1 MAVLSSELLRAQWT
15 KEVYENEILSQVWG
29 WRQEDQYKLSAADA
43 ARQFAEHLM
52 GVTKTLLTCLEES
65 GGWLFTAAG

>member
-1 MAVLSSELLRAQWT
+1 MDVLSAELLRAKWT
-15 KEVYENEILSQVWG
+15 KEVYENEALSQVWG
-29 WRQEDQYKLSAADA
+29 WRQKELPAADA

>member
-1 MAVLSSELLRAQWT
+1 M
-15 KEVYENEILSQVWG
+15 WG
-29 WRQEDQYKLSAADA
+29 WRQKELPAADA

-65 GGWLFTAAG
+65 GGPEGLRIYFEEEGINVLKLGKRDE

>member
-1 MAVLSSELLRAQWT
+1 M
-15 KEVYENEILSQVWG
+15 WG
-29 WRQEDQYKLSAADA
+29 WRQEELPAADA